1 MSVLLAFEALEETDR
16 SRVGGKAW
24 ALSRLAREGFS
35 VPRGAVVPVEAYRAY
50 VGPTGLRERI
60 LLELNRKPF
69 ESMRWEEMWDA
80 ALRIRNFFL
89 KTPLPDALHAA
100 LLSEI
105 EKMFGDRPVAVRSS
119 APGEDSAGAS
129 FAGLHESF
137 LNVRGAASIVE
148 HVRLVWA
155 SLWSDGALLY
165 RQELKLDVG
174 GSAMAVVIQELAE
187 GDRSGVAFSKSPTA
201 PGVSLVEA
209 VWGLNQGLV
218 DGTVQ
223 PDRWVMDR
231 STGRLRE
238 HFPVERLYAVRT
250 APEGTRREELD
261 PGKRELP
268 PLDNGEAGKVWEM
281 SMEAEKRFGSPQDVE
296 WTFSG
301 GRLFTLQAR
310 PVTAGAEGEAGSRAW
325 NLSLRRSFE
334 NLKVLRERI
343 EGTLIPALVKEALDL
358 SRTDVRE
365 LDSAVLAEV
374 LGAREEAL
382 VRWNRVYWD
391 EFIPFAHGAR
401 LFGQVYNDRVKPED
415 PFRFIDLLRP
425 ERMVGTDRNARLEEA
440 AGRLGRDSA
449 LRAEVTVFREGGD
462 GTGGTETFLEGVSA
476 DLGADTDL
484 VLAGTEGR
492 RALAGFLLEMAAKPK
507 GLRPEKAGRKTL
519 EKEFLDCFEGAE
531 RAFAGELLDLA
542 RASYRL
548 RDEDNIYLGRVERLL
563 SEALGEAARRLEG
576 RLGGIAQKLEAN
588 EACRALSDPLYRPA
602 LPEEETAGP
611 GKGPS
616 VSARARQLVGQPAGP
631 GLARGI
637 ARVVHSR
644 EDLLGF
650 KAGEIL
656 VCDAIDPNMT
666 FVVPLCAGIVERRGG
681 MLIHGAIIAREY
693 GLACVTGVP
702 DATGLIRSGD
712 TLTVDGYLGI
722 VVIHEIG

>member
-1 MSVLLAFEALEETDR
+1 MSVLLAFEALEELDR
-16 SRVGGKAW
+16 PRVGGKAW

-80 ALRIRNFFL
+80 SLRIRNLFL
-89 KTPLPDALHAA
+89 KTPMPGILAA
-100 LLSEI
+100 ELYKAAE
-105 EKMFGDRPVAVRSS
+105 EAFGDRPVAVRSS

-137 LNVRGAASIVE
+137 LNVRGAESIVE

-174 GSAMAVVIQELAE
+174 ASAMAVVIQEMAE
-187 GDRSGVAFSKSPTA
+187 GGRSGVAFSRSPTD
-201 PGVSLVEA
+201 PGTSLVEA

-223 PDRWVMDR
+223 PDRWVLDR
-231 STGRLRE
+231 FTGRLRE
-238 HFPVERLYAVRT
+238 HFSAERLHAVRT
-250 APEGTRREELD
+250 APEGTRRMDLD
-261 PGKRELP
+261 PEKRAIP
-268 PLDNGEAGKVWEM
+268 PLDDGEVGQVWGM
-281 SMEAEKRFGSPQDVE
+281 SMEAEKRFGSSQDVE

-301 GRLFTLQAR
+301 DRLFTLQAR

-334 NLKVLRERI
+334 NLKALGERI
-343 EGTLIPALVKEALDL
+343 QGTLIPALVREALDL
-358 SRTDVRE
+358 SGVNLVEHGDTD
-365 LDSAVLAEV
+365 LSAVLA
-374 LGAREEAL
+374 AREKAL
-382 VRWNRVYWD
+382 GCWTRVYWD

-425 ERMVGTDRNARLEEA
+425 ERMLGTDRNARFEEA
-440 AGRLGRDSA
+440 AERLGRDPA
-449 LRAEVTVFREGGD
+449 MRGEMAAFRMGQA
-462 GTGGTETFLEGVSA
+462 GTPEAAAFLEALTA
-476 DLGADTDL
+476 DLGSDTDL
-484 VLAGTEGR
+484 VLSGTEAQ
-492 RALAGFLLEMAAKPK
+492 RALAGFLLEMAENPK
-507 GLRPEKAGRKTL
+507 GQRPEKTGREVL

-531 RAFAGELLDLA
+531 RAFARELLDLA

-548 RDEDNIYLGRVERLL
+548 RDEDNIHLGRIERLRN
-563 SEALGEAARRLEG
+563 EALEEAARRLEG
-576 RLGGIAQKLEAN
+576 RLGPTARKLEASD
-588 EACRALSDPLYRPA
+588 ACRALADPLYRPA

-611 GKGPS
+611 ARGPS

-650 KAGEIL
+650 KSGEIL

-666 FVVPLCAGIVERRGG
+666 FVVPLCSGIVERRGG

>member
-1 MSVLLAFEALEETDR
+1 MIVLVAFEALEEADR
-16 SRVGGKAW
+16 PRAGGKAW

-50 VGPTGLRERI
+50 VGPTGLGERI

-80 ALRIRNFFL
+80 ALRIRNLFL
-89 KTPLPDALHAA
+89 KTPIPDGLHAA

-105 EKMFGDRPVAVRSS
+105 EKRFGERPVAVRSS

-137 LNVRGAASIVE
+137 LNVRGAVSILE
-148 HVRLVWA
+148 HIRLVWA

-165 RQELKLDVG
+165 RQELKLDVAE
-174 GSAMAVVIQELAE
+174 SAMAVVVQEMAA
-187 GDRSGVAFSKSPTA
+187 GDRSGVAFSKSPVEA
-201 PGVSLVEA
+201 DASLVEA

-223 PDRWVMDR
+223 PDRWVLER
-231 STGRLRE
+231 SSGRLRQ
-238 HFPVERLYAVRT
+238 HFGAERLHSVKT
-250 APEGTRREELD
+250 APEGTRREDLEPERRD
-261 PGKRELP
+261 RP
-268 PLDNGEAGKVWEM
+268 PLEDPEVARVWSL

-301 GRLFTLQAR
+301 ENLLTLQAR

-343 EGTLIPALVKEALDL
+343 EKRLVPALVKEALDL
-358 SRTDVRE
+358 SRTDVRK
-365 LDSAVLAEV
+365 LDDAALAEV
-374 LGAREEAL
+374 LGAREEAFA
-382 VRWNRVYWD
+382 RWDRVYWD

-401 LFGQVYNDRVKPED
+401 LFGQVYNDRVKPGD
-415 PFRFIDLLRP
+415 PFLFIDLLRP
-425 ERMVGTDRNARLEEA
+425 ERMVGTDRNTRLEEA
-440 AGRLGRDSA
+440 AGRLGRDPV

-462 GTGGTETFLEGVSA
+462 GTGGTEAFLEGVSA

-484 VLAGTEGR
+484 VLAGTEGMR
-492 RALAGFLLEMAAKPK
+492 TLAGFLLEMAAKPK
-507 GLRPEKAGRKTL
+507 GLRPETAGRKAL
-519 EKEFLDCFEGAE
+519 EKEFLDCFEGEERVFAE
-531 RAFAGELLDLA
+531 ELMDLA

-548 RDEDNIYLGRVERLL
+548 RDEDNIYLGRVERL
-563 SEALGEAARRLEG
+563 R
-576 RLGGIAQKLEAN
+576 N
-588 EACRALSDPLYRPA
+588 EAR
-602 LPEEETAGP
+602 EETARRRGEDPP
-611 GKGPS
+611 GGAPAPLKPEPFT
-616 VSARARQLVGQPAGP
+616 ARPRQLLGQPAGP
-631 GLARGI
+631 GLARGV
-637 ARVVHSR
+637 ARVVHAR

-666 FVVPLCAGIVERRGG
+666 FVVPLCSGIVERRGG

-712 TLTVDGYLGI
+712 IITVDGYLGI
-722 VVIHEIG
+722 VVIHDQG

>member
-1 MSVLLAFEALEETDR
+1 MSLLVAFEAIEEADR
-16 SRVGGKAW
+16 PRVGGKAW

-35 VPRGAVVPVEAYRAY
+35 VPRGAIVPVEAYRAY

-80 ALRIRNFFL
+80 ALRIRNLFL
-89 KTPLPDALHAA
+89 KTPLPESLAA
-100 LLSEI
+100 GLTAAVGQA
-105 EKMFGDRPVAVRSS
+105 FGDRPVAVRSS

-137 LNVRGAASIVE
+137 LNVRGAESILE

-165 RQELKLDVG
+165 RQELKLDVAQ
-174 GSAMAVVIQELAE
+174 SAMAVVIQELAE
-187 GDRSGVAFSKSPTA
+187 GDRSGVAFSKSPVEA
-201 PGVSLVEA
+201 DASLVEA

-223 PDRWVMDR
+223 PDRWVLER
-231 STGRLRE
+231 SSGRLRQ
-238 HFPVERLYAVRT
+238 HLGAERLYAVKP
-250 APEGTRREELD
+250 APEGTRREDLEPELRD
-261 PGKRELP
+261 RP
-268 PLDNGEAGKVWEM
+268 PLEDREVARVWSL

-301 GRLFTLQAR
+301 DRLFTLQAR

-334 NLKVLRERI
+334 NLKVLRQRI
-343 EGTLIPALVKEALDL
+343 EKDLVPALVKEARDL
-358 SRTDVRE
+358 SGVIPGE
-365 LDSAVLAEV
+365 LGDADLAQVLD
-374 LGAREEAL
+374 AREEAAA
-382 VRWNRVYWD
+382 RWTRVYWD

-401 LFGQVYNDRVKPED
+401 LFGQVYNDRLKPED
-415 PFRFIDLLRP
+415 PFLFIDLLRP

-440 AGRLGRDSA
+440 AERLGRDPA
-449 LRAEVTVFREGGD
+449 LKAEVTLFREGGAE
-462 GTGGTETFLEGVSA
+462 TGETGAFLERVSA
-476 DLGADTDL
+476 DLGADSDL
-484 VLAGTEGR
+484 VLAGTEDR
-492 RALAGFLLEMAAKPK
+492 RSLAGFFLEMAARPK
-507 GLRPEKAGRKTL
+507 GQLPRKAGREAL
-519 EKEFLDCFEGAE
+519 EKEFLDGFEGEE
-531 RAFAGELLDLA
+531 RAFARELLDLA

-548 RDEDNIYLGRVERLL
+548 RDEDNIYLGRVERLRD
-563 SEALGEAARRLEG
+563 EARAEAARRRG
-576 RLGGIAQKLEAN
+576 EAPAS
-588 EACRALSDPLYRPA
+588 EAPVPVRPGS
-602 LPEEETAGP
+602 PQ
-611 GKGPS
+611 
-616 VSARARQLVGQPAGP
+616 ARPRQLVGQPAGP
-631 GLARGI
+631 GLARGN

-650 KAGEIL
+650 KAGEVL

-666 FVVPLCAGIVERRGG
+666 FVVPLCTGIVERRGG

-693 GLACVTGVP
+693 GLPCVTGVP

-712 TLTVDGYLGI
+712 SLTVDGYLGI
-722 VVIHEIG
+722 VVVHDQG

>member
-1 MSVLLAFEALEETDR
+1 MSLLLAFESLEEIDR
-16 SRVGGKAW
+16 PRAGGKAW

-50 VGPTGLRERI
+50 VGPTGLGERI

-80 ALRIRNFFL
+80 SLRIRNFFL
-89 KTPLPDALHAA
+89 KTPLPDGLHAA

-105 EKMFGDRPVAVRSS
+105 EKMFGDCPVAVRSS

-137 LNVRGAASIVE
+137 LNVRGAVSILE
-148 HVRLVWA
+148 HIRLVWA

-165 RQELKLDVG
+165 RQELKLDVAE
-174 GSAMAVVIQELAE
+174 SAMAVVIQELAE
-187 GDRSGVAFSKSPTA
+187 GDRSGVAFSKSPTE
-201 PGVSLVEA
+201 PGASLVEA

-238 HFPVERLYAVRT
+238 HFTVERLYAVRT

-261 PGKRELP
+261 PGKRDIP

-310 PVTAGAEGEAGSRAW
+310 PVTAGSEGEAGSRAW

-343 EGTLIPALVKEALDL
+343 EKKLVPALVKEARDL
-358 SRTDVRE
+358 SGARLGELEDRE
-365 LDSAVLAEV
+365 LAAVEA
-374 LGAREEAL
+374 AREEAL
-382 VRWNRVYWD
+382 ARWTRVYWD

-440 AGRLGRDSA
+440 AERLGQDPA
-449 LRAEVTVFREGGD
+449 LKAEVSSFREGGVS
-462 GTGGTETFLEGVSA
+462 TGGIEAFLEGVSA

-484 VLAGTEGR
+484 VLAGTGSM

-507 GLRPEKAGRKTL
+507 GLGREKAGRNTL
-519 EKEFLDCFEGAE
+519 EKEFLDCFEGEE
-531 RAFAGELLDLA
+531 RAFAVELLDLA

-548 RDEDNIYLGRVERLL
+548 RDEDNIYLGRVERL
-563 SEALGEAARRLEG
+563 R
-576 RLGGIAQKLEAN
+576 N
-588 EACRALSDPLYRPA
+588 EAR
-602 LPEEETAGP
+602 EETARRCGEA
-611 GKGPS
+611 PS
-616 VSARARQLVGQPAGP
+616 VGVPVPLKPEPFTVKPRQLLGQPAGP

-666 FVVPLCAGIVERRGG
+666 FVVPLCSGIVERRGG

-702 DATGLIRSGD
+702 GATGLIRSGD
-712 TLTVDGYLGI
+712 ILTVDGYLGI
-722 VVIHEIG
+722 VVIHDQG